1 MLMKKNGKTL
11 KLKAILLSE
20 DGVNW
25 RLHRQF
31 YVSEFPNGPFSDL
44 ELVGRTFKLVE
55 DPIRRSGDEQ

>member
-1 MLMKKNGKTL
+1 MKKAERTL

-25 RLHRQF
+25 RVYRQF

-44 ELVGRTFKLVE
+44 VLVGRTFKLVPE
-55 DPIRRSGDEQ
+55 KDRRSGDE